1 MTKDAS
7 PSKTQRLNLSALSA
21 VLLGVV
27 IVTLDISLTS
37 TAIPAIARGIGA
49 SAAST
54 IWIINIY
61 YLAVVAA
68 LLPLALALKGLAQSA
83 PVVAGLISG
92 SPRSCRDIVRTL
104 QSIICSESAHS

>member
-61 YLAVVAA
+61 
-68 LLPLALALKGLAQSA
+68 
-83 PVVAGLISG
+83 
-92 SPRSCRDIVRTL
+92 
-104 QSIICSESAHS
+104 